1 MTPLVIGYGNTLRR
15 DDGVGRYV
23 AETLIAEARIPDADI
38 RSVHQLTPE
47 LALDISGA
55 SVVIFIDATFDL
67 AAGGH
72 DVQPVTRPAA
82 PSSWSHLVAP
92 DALGDLAQRLYGRA
106 PDMVSVRVGI
116 ADAEPGEGLTPA
128 VEAAV
133 PAIADTVAALA
144 AAARP
149 GTLARA

>member
-1 MTPLVIGYGNTLRR
+1 MNPLVIGYGNTLRR

-23 AETLIAEARIPDADI
+23 AEALIAEASIPDADI

-55 SVVIFIDATFDL
+55 SVVIFIDATFDI
-67 AAGGH
+67 AAGRH
-72 DVQPVTRPAA
+72 DVQTVTRPAA

-116 ADAEPGEGLTPA
+116 ADAEPGEGMTPA
-128 VEAAV
+128 VEASVAAV
-133 PAIADTVAALA
+133 ADTVAALVR
-144 AAARP
+144 AARS

>member
-1 MTPLVIGYGNTLRR
+1 MSPLVIGYGNTLRR

-23 AETLIAEARIPDADI
+23 AEALIAEARIPDADI

-67 AAGGH
+67 AAGRH

-82 PSSWSHLVAP
+82 PSGWSHLVAP
-92 DALGDLAQRLYGRA
+92 DALGDLAERLYGRA
-106 PDMVSVRVGI
+106 PNMVSVRMGI
-116 ADAEPGEGLTPA
+116 ADAEPGEGMTPA
-128 VEAAV
+128 VEAGVAAV
-133 PAIADTVAALA
+133 ADTIAGLAGAAPSRAIAGA
-144 AAARP
+144 
-149 GTLARA
+149 